1 MLLRLKKVEALL
13 LQRNVAAAEL
23 LVPASDQF
31 PLQLLHKTTNFLQK
45 RASNCVLVLGVGR
58 QWSCCPLPNCYLLP
72 QLWNIVL
79 CQHKTVTRPLSL
91 HMALQV
97 RSGTERK
104 PNGGKHLNS
113 ETRNHYTTAINEP
126 TTDDDDATEIQ
137 PGVRTLVIMTV
148 AGWLLTALW

>member
-1 MLLRLKKVEALL
+1 
-13 LQRNVAAAEL
+13 
-23 LVPASDQF
+23 
-31 PLQLLHKTTNFLQK
+31 
-45 RASNCVLVLGVGR
+45 
-58 QWSCCPLPNCYLLP
+58 
-72 QLWNIVL
+72 
-79 CQHKTVTRPLSL
+79 
-91 HMALQV
+91 MALQV